1 MGWYARSVLPKLL
14 ASAMRQKDLVPFRSR
29 IGRAATGRVLELG
42 IGPALNLPFY
52 GPDVTAVIGIEP
64 SRAFLDMAAEG
75 ARGAAVPC
83 RLLAAR
89 GDALPIENGSIDTV
103 VTTWTLCTV
112 PDAAAVLAEVRRVLR
127 PGGKLLF
134 AEHGRSPEP
143 SVSRWQDRL
152 NPVWLH
158 LAGGCNINRPMPALI
173 ERAGFSVSDLST
185 GYVGRPK
192 VATFMFSGVGTPR

>member
-1 MGWYARSVLPKLL
+1 MGLYERFIMPKLL

-29 IGRAATGRVLELG
+29 IGNAASGAVLELG

-52 GPDVTAVIGIEP
+52 GPDVTSVVGIEP
-64 SRAFLDMAAEG
+64 SDAFLAMAEG
-75 ARGAAVPC
+75 AVRGHAFEC
-83 RLLAAR
+83 RLLKAS
-89 GDALPIENGSIDTV
+89 GDALPVESGSIDTV

-112 PDAAAVLAEVRRVLR
+112 PCASAVLAEVRRVLR

-134 AEHGRSPEP
+134 AEHGRSPDP
-143 SVSRWQDRL
+143 KVSRWQDRL

-158 LAGGCNINRPMPALI
+158 LAGGCNINRPMPELI
-173 ERAGFSVSDLST
+173 EQAGFAVSDLTT
-185 GYVGRPK
+185 GYVGAPK